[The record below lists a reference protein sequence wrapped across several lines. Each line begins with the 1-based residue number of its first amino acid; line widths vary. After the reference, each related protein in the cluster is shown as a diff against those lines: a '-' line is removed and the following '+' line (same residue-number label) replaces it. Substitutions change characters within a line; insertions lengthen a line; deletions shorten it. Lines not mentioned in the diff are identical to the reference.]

1 MSWQQ
6 YWLAMN
12 GMVMPTPYFPQMTVY
27 SQMIIPN
34 QNQMLNVGIA
44 GGASKLPQLP
54 PQGGARGAQGQSE
67 GQSELKMETE
77 RSTVLLDSS

>member
-1 MSWQQ
+1 MPLFMSWQQ

-34 QNQMLNVGIA
+34 QNQMLNVGEPPNCPN
-44 GGASKLPQLP
+44 SLPKVVPEGHRANQ
-54 PQGGARGAQGQSE
+54 RGNLS
-67 GQSELKMETE
+67 
-77 RSTVLLDSS
+77 